1 MDKIKAFFNNKIVK
15 IVAWVLLALSSV
27 VLILGGVSVVDI
39 GKGVE
44 LVGGI
49 VTAVGAL
56 IIFISGK
63 VNKGK

>member
-1 MDKIKAFFNNKIVK
+1 MDKIKAFFNNTIVK
-15 IVAWVLLALSSV
+15 IVAWVLIAVSSV

>member
-1 MDKIKAFFNNKIVK
+1 MDKIKAFFENTIVK
-15 IVAWVLLALSSV
+15 IVAWVLIAVSSV

>member
-1 MDKIKAFFNNKIVK
+1 MDKIKAFFDNTVVK
-15 IVAWVLLALSSV
+15 IVAWVLIALSSV

>member
-1 MDKIKAFFNNKIVK
+1 MDKIKAFLDNTIVK
-15 IVAWVLLALSSV
+15 IVAWVLIAVSSV

>member
-15 IVAWVLLALSSV
+15 IVAWVLIAVSSV